1 MSWFRIDGS
10 TIFLSVHAQPGAKR
24 TEVQGIYGDAL
35 KIRLAARPVEGAANT
50 ELIRFLADVFTVLQ
64 RDISLTHCET
74 SRRKQ
79 FVISGGGIEPLSLLP

>member
-50 ELIRFLADVFTVLQ
+50 ELIRFLADVFNVRH
-64 RDISLTHCET
+64 RDVALTQGET
-74 SRRKQ
+74 SRHKQ
-79 FVISGGGIEPLSLLP
+79 FVITGSVIEPRSLLA